1 MLNGIRSKSRDQ
13 SVAVGQR
20 YRKSDA
26 PLIVWEVAQTFN
38 GSDGVSYAALICM
51 HDRSHRKTVAVEA
64 LRRGQQYQLL
74 AS

>member
-1 MLNGIRSKSRDQ
+1 MFASLRNKAHDSR
-13 SVAVGQR
+13 VAVGQR

-26 PLIVWEVAQTFN
+26 PRIVWEVTQTFS

-51 HDRSHRKTVAVEA
+51 SDRSHRKTVATDA
-64 LRRGQQYQLL
+64 LSRGMQYQLL

>member
-1 MLNGIRSKSRDQ
+1 MLNSIRSRAREQ

-26 PLIVWEVAQTFN
+26 PLIVWEVAQTFD
-38 GSDGVSYAALICM
+38 GSDGVPYAALICL
-51 HDRSHRKTVAVEA
+51 HDRSHRKTVAADA
-64 LRRGQQYQLL
+64 LRRGQQYQLM